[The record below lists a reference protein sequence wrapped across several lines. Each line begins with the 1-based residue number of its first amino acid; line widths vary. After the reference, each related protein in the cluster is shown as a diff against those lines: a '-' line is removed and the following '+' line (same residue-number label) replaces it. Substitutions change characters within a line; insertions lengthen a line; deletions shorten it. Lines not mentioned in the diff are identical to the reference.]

1 MSKQLLKEWTKQ
13 AYGLLDSTYDEQ
25 RIKTLDETILNLSK
39 VGITELVL
47 YKVEEDGVTVRY
59 LNRGSKTF
67 EKVAI

>member
-1 MSKQLLKEWTKQ
+1 MSKELLKEWTKQ
-13 AYGLLDSTYDEQ
+13 AYGLLDSIYDES
-25 RIKTLDETILNLSK
+25 RIKRLDDTILNLSK

>member
-1 MSKQLLKEWTKQ
+1 MSKQLLKKWTTQ
-13 AYGLLDSTYDEQ
+13 AYGLLDSIYNEE
-25 RIKTLDETILNLSK
+25 RITKLDEVILDLSK
-39 VGITELVL
+39 VGITELVI

>member
-1 MSKQLLKEWTKQ
+1 MSKQLLTEWTTE
-13 AYGLLDSTYDEQ
+13 AYGLLDSIYDEP
-25 RIKTLDETILNLSK
+25 RIKRLNEAILNLSK